1 MTRPVRPPNAQRRA
15 LLEAIGAAARAQQRA
30 VDRFDQALVD
40 HVGANRTDGRCI
52 DLIAE
57 LGPISAGDLAR
68 AAHLTTGAVTTAI
81 DRMARAG
88 WVRRTDDPN
97 DRRRVLLE
105 ITEQTKGVLHDVF
118 VPLVRDGHRVLERFG
133 DEQLATIL
141 AYLELDRALQDDHAD
156 RLERKGPALG

>member
-1 MTRPVRPPNAQRRA
+1 MTRPVPSGAKRRA
-15 LLEAIGAAARAQQRA
+15 LLEAIGAAARTQQRA

-40 HVGANRTDGRCI
+40 HVGVNRTDGRCI

-68 AAHLTTGAVTTAI
+68 AAHLTTGAVTTAV

-88 WVRRTDDPN
+88 WVRRTDDPH

-105 ITEQTKGVLHDVF
+105 ITEQTEGVLRDVF
-118 VPLVRDGHRVLERFG
+118 VPLVREGHRALERFT
-133 DEQLATIL
+133 DEQLETIL
-141 AYLELDRALQDDHAD
+141 AYLELDRALQEEHAD
-156 RLERKGPALG
+156 RLERRGPALG